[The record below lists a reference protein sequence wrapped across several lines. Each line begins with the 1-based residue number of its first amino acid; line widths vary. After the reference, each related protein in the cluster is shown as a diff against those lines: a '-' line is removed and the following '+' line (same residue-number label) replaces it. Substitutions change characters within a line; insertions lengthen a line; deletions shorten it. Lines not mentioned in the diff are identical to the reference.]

1 MKKQCDQLRE
11 QLPHGNAMFSLM
23 VHEIEAECSF
33 KERVSCHWHDEI
45 EFLLVTKG
53 QAEIHVDNRIYLA
66 EAGSIIFIPSNH
78 LHSIS
83 GKVGCPVIFFALVF
97 HQTFMNSF
105 LHDVI
110 QLQYLDSVKR
120 GETVFPEFIY
130 PIQEW
135 ERKLHSLLWDIR
147 DIFEKKEPAYELI
160 IKAKLYEIWYLLYV
174 NTGQKRISTPE
185 HANYQLTVTKS
196 IIEYIA
202 EHSDRQISLDEL
214 SKKFNIS
221 EGHLCRSFKLITQR
235 SVIEYINY
243 CRISRSIELLR
254 ETDRDVSEI
263 AWTTGFNTISY
274 FNKIFKKYMHMTPSE
289 FRQAI

>member
-1 MKKQCDQLRE
+1 MKEQRDQLRE

-23 VHEIEAECSF
+23 VHEIETECSF
-33 KERVSCHWHDEI
+33 NERVCHWHDEL
-45 EFLLVTKG
+45 EFLVVTKG
-53 QAEIHVDNRIYLA
+53 QVEVHVDNRIYLA
-66 EAGSIIFIPSNH
+66 ETGSIIYIPSNH

-83 GKVGCPVIFFALVF
+83 GKAGCPGNFFAIVF
-97 HQTFMNSF
+97 HQNFMNSF
-105 LHDVI
+105 LPDII
-110 QLQYLDSVKR
+110 QLRYLDSVKC
-120 GETVFPEFIY
+120 GQTVFAEYIY

-147 DIFEKKEPAYELI
+147 DIFEKKETAYEML

-174 NTGQKRISTPE
+174 NTGQKRISTPQ
-185 HANYQLTVTKS
+185 HANCQITVTKS
-196 IIEYIA
+196 IIEYIT
-202 EHSDRQISLDEL
+202 ENYDRHISLDEL

-243 CRISRSIELLR
+243 CRINRSIELLR

-263 AWTTGFNTISY
+263 AGMVGFNTISY
-274 FNKIFKKYMHMTPSE
+274 FNKMFKKYMHMTPSE